1 MSDKPDHRLWDQ
13 ATDVAPLAQGLQL
26 HTSERQDVSPPIFNV
41 LRQGNV
47 QSSGD

>member
-26 HTSERQDVSPPIFNV
+26 HTSERQDVSLPIPEFDEIRRC
-41 LRQGNV
+41 LHE
-47 QSSGD
+47 